1 MSQHTNYYVIVNRIG
16 TQPVASWT
24 PAAADASSARNAYDA
39 KPSYSVA
46 EEASRQ
52 CELRREMNNEVAA

>member
-24 PAAADASSARNAYDA
+24 PAAAEASSSRNATDA
-39 KPSYSVA
+39 NPSYRVA
-46 EEASRQ
+46 EASRQ
-52 CELRREMNNEVAA
+52 HELRREMNNEVAA